1 MLLQQ
6 ITLPCCKFYGDSG
19 VDGEV
24 WFILVGDYTQIK
36 FCPGCL
42 IVYEGK

>member
-6 ITLPCCKFYGDSG
+6 ITLPCCKFYGDSD

-24 WFILVGDYTQIK
+24 WLILVGDYT
-36 FCPGCL
+36 
-42 IVYEGK
+42 